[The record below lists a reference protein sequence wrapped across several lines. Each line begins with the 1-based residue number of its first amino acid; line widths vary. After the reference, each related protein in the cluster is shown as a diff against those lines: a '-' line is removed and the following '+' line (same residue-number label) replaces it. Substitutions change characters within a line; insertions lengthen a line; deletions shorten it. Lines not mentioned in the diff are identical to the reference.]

1 MAEYYFDCSSARVG
15 ENAIECAPC
24 KTHFNELKIT
34 WF

>member
-15 ENAIECAPC
+15 EAAIECALQNS
-24 KTHFNELKIT
+24 FYELNIT